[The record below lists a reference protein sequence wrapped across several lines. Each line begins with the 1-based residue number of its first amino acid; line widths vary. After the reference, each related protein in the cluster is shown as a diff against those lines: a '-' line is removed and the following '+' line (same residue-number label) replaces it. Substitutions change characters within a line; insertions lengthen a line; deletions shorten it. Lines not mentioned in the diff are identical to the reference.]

1 MKHTFWPST
10 ERRNKRKESNKDK
23 LAVRKCIIVMY
34 MYIRTTSFPLE
45 MTHLSPTL
53 GSPPGGPLFSL
64 RSCRRRIPGLI
75 LRFFALRGGQKSL
88 LGRLI
93 LIPLPSFPF
102 SPVRLSSSFRAS
114 RGVFSFKII

>member
-1 MKHTFWPST
+1 MKHPFWPST
-10 ERRNKRKESNKDK
+10 EIRNERKESNKDK

-34 MYIRTTSFPLE
+34 IRTTSFPLE
-45 MTHLSPTL
+45 MIHLSPTL

-75 LRFFALRGGQKSL
+75 LRFFALRGGQKGL

-102 SPVRLSSSFRAS
+102 SPVRLASSFRAS